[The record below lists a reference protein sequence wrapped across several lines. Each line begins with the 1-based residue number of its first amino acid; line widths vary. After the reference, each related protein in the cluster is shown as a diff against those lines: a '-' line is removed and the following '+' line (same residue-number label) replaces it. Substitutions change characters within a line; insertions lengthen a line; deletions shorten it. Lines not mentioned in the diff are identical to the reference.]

1 MMSDAV
7 AGPTDFDDLPGRLE
21 LSAPADLHILDLVH
35 ALLEQLWIGNPEVC
49 AEDRFRFE
57 TAVIEVLGNIVEHSY
72 RLDPAAPEHPERAR
86 RFVVVLAVTADEVLA
101 SFGDNGL
108 PTSLDL
114 SNVGMPHEFAE
125 SGRGLAL
132 AAAATDELSYDRVE
146 GRNHWKLR
154 CTRSG
159 R

>member
-7 AGPTDFDDLPGRLE
+7 AGPADFDDLPGRLE
-21 LSAPADLHILDLVH
+21 LSAPADLQILDLVH
-35 ALLEQLWIGNPEVC
+35 ALLEQLWIGNPEVSV
-49 AEDRFRFE
+49 EDRFRFE
-57 TAVIEVLGNIVEHSY
+57 TAVIEVLGNIVEHAY
-72 RLDPAAPEHPERAR
+72 QLDPAAAEHRDHAR
-86 RFVVVLAVTADEVLA
+86 RFIVVLAVTADEVLA

-114 SNVGMPHEFAE
+114 SNVAMPHELAE

-154 CTRSG
+154 CTRRGS
-159 R
+159 

>member
-1 MMSDAV
+1 MTSDAV
-7 AGPTDFDDLPGRLE
+7 AGPADFGDVPGRLE
-21 LSAPADLHILDLVH
+21 LSAPADPQILDLIH
-35 ALLEQLWIGNPEVC
+35 ALLEQLWTGNPEVSDV
-49 AEDRFRFE
+49 DRFRFE
-57 TAVIEVLGNIVEHSY
+57 TAVIEVLGNIVEHAY
-72 RLDPAAPEHPERAR
+72 QLDPAAAEHRDHAR
-86 RFVVVLAVTADEVLA
+86 RFIVVLAVTAQEVVA

-114 SNVGMPHEFAE
+114 SNVAMPHADAE

-132 AAAATDELSYDRVE
+132 AAATTDELSYARVD

-159 R
+159 N